1 MSQARFSTD
10 VRTITD
16 LKMKAAE
23 VVDHARRSQRPVLL
37 TRRGKGIAV
46 ILELETY
53 ERLVDR
59 AAFVE
64 AVEAGARAAVAG
76 DLHPHREAEK
86 ILRRFGQ

>member
-1 MSQARFSTD
+1 MSQVKFSED

-16 LKMKAAE
+16 LKMQTAE
-23 VVDHARRSQRPVLL
+23 VMEHVRRSRRPVLL
-37 TRRGKGIAV
+37 TRRGKGVAV
-46 ILELETY
+46 LVELETY

-64 AVEAGARAAVAG
+64 AVDEGARAAAAG

-86 ILRRFGQ
+86 ILKRFGE